1 MATSIGNDSRCAT
14 CVKAAGTFMCR
25 GCGIDFCLHHK
36 NEHRQELTKKMDE
49 DVIPLHDQ
57 LQQSLDEQTKKTSS
71 TSTDETS

>member
-25 GCGIDFCLHHK
+25 GCGKDFCLRHT

-49 DVIPLHDQ
+49 DIIPLHDH
-57 LQQSLDEQTKKTSS
+57 LYNRA
-71 TSTDETS
+71 